1 MVRGSTNLVRGP
13 AGPKKLPQ
21 SLVGLICFTQNF
33 VNYFGSQKRVFLAST
48 GPQCKSWQA
57 SLQWDAQ
64 SGLLPPLGNL
74 LLYRTKYYPI
84 SQTLQRETFLS
95 FVRRSLIFCHSSTDT
110 KQTCLKC
117 LLSQHLLNLYLV
129 WDGTLRKYSQLRK
142 LSSFS
147 YDA

>member
-1 MVRGSTNLVRGP
+1 MVRGSINFVWGGQQNLVGGKKNLVRGSTNLVRGP

-74 LLYRTKYYPI
+74 LLYRTKYCPI

-95 FVRRSLIFCHSSTDT
+95 FVNALSYFAILQ
-110 KQTCLKC
+110 QTQSK
-117 LLSQHLLNLYLV
+117 LV
-129 WDGTLRKYSQLRK
+129 
-142 LSSFS
+142 
-147 YDA
+147 